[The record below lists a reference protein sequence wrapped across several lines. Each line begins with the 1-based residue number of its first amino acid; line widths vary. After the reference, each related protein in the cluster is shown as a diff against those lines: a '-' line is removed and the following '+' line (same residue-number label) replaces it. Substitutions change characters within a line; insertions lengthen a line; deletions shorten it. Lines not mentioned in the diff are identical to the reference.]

1 MNSPAGGKA
10 ERSEEIAVFLE
21 DHRFKQPKRRLKLEF

>member
-10 ERSEEIAVFLE
+10 ERSEEIPVFLE
-21 DHRFKQPKRRLKLEF
+21 DHTFKQPKRRLKLEF